1 MEWCVFCD
9 PGGYIF
15 SRQHESHL
23 LHARSLRLCS
33 LRSDAQH
40 RLFGTCR
47 SLRITR
53 CSALRCRLV
62 SVVY

>member
-53 CSALRCRLV
+53 C
-62 SVVY
+62 